1 MNLNKKRIVAL
12 LVLTIVLTVGS
23 LLGWYWYTHRYLVAT
38 DNAYVQADVMDI
50 RPEIQGRINR
60 VLVHDNQ
67 FVHKGQLLVELDPA
81 DLEANV
87 QRAQAQLDIAKA
99 TRSEASEQIA
109 LQGKKLEAAHANITA
124 AEAEVQRSRLE
135 LKRAQSLAK
144 QAYGSQQRLETAQ
157 ANDKVARA
165 RLLQSRATFAAEQQN
180 LQVLKAQLTSAKAAI
195 ASAQASAA
203 YAENQL
209 RKTRIVAP
217 ADGVIGDLGARIG
230 NVATP
235 SMSLLRVV
243 PIPNVYVTANYKETQ
258 IDRMSI
264 GQPVLIH
271 VDAFPDIT
279 FQGVV
284 ASLAP
289 ATGTE
294 FSLLPTDNATGN
306 FNKIVQRVPV
316 RIHVTG
322 PKDSLSR
329 LRPGLSVETEVN
341 TRDFDLRLNY
351 LDDSQTSASIDNK
364 LATQ

>member
-1 MNLNKKRIVAL
+1 MQVNKKRIAAL
-12 LVLTIVLTVGS
+12 LFLTIVFTIGS
-23 LLGWYWYTHRYLVAT
+23 LLGGYWYSHRYLVFT

-50 RPEIQGRINR
+50 RPEIQGRIDR
-60 VLVHDNQ
+60 VMVHDNQ
-67 FVHKGQLLVELDPA
+67 IVKKGQLLVVLNPA
-81 DLEANV
+81 DLEANL

-99 TRSEASEQIA
+99 SHSEATEQIT
-109 LQGKKLEAAHANITA
+109 LQEKKFEAAQANIIATK
-124 AEAEVQRSRLE
+124 AEAQRSLLE
-135 LKRAQSLAK
+135 LKRAQSLAN

-165 RLLQSRATFAAEQQN
+165 KLLQARAMFAAEQQS
-180 LQVLKAQLTSAKAAI
+180 LQVLKAKLISTKASI
-195 ASAQASAA
+195 TSAQANAT

-209 RKTRIVAP
+209 HKTRIVAQTE
-217 ADGVIGDLGARIG
+217 GVVGDLGAHIG
-230 NVATP
+230 NLATP

-264 GQPVLIH
+264 GQPVMIH
-271 VDAFPDIT
+271 VDAFPSIT

-284 ASLAP
+284 DSLAP

-316 RIHVTG
+316 RIHVTS
-322 PKDSLSR
+322 PKDSLQR
-329 LRPGLSVETEVN
+329 LRPGLSVETEVD
-341 TRDFDLRLNY
+341 TRDFDPHLNY
-351 LDDSQTSASIDNK
+351 LCNIQTIASNNNK